1 MIPPE
6 FQSFGLVNTHQG
18 RPHSFRVWSSPY
30 NYVDVPVSCD
40 IIDVRWSGGSITLTS
55 ESHIR
60 IYYGLGPS
68 QYEVIYS

>member
-1 MIPPE
+1 MIPEE
-6 FQSFGLVNTHQG
+6 FQNFGLVNTHG
-18 RPHSFRVWSSPY
+18 ARPHSFRVWSSPY
-30 NYVDVPVSCD
+30 NYVDVPFTGEF
-40 IIDVRWSGGSITLTS
+40 IDVRWSGGSIIATF